1 MPDVKQRD
9 AIVTVQVN
17 GNAVMLPEG
26 AMLIAA
32 LLNAGVPCRISERG
46 EQRTALC
53 GMGICF
59 ECRASIDGVPH
70 QRTCQIVCKEGM
82 KVETQR

>member
-1 MPDVKQRD
+1 MPEVNGTGGMVS
-9 AIVTVQVN
+9 VTVN
-17 GNAVMLPEG
+17 GEAVTLQHG
-26 AMLIAA
+26 AMVVAA
-32 LLNAGVPCRISERG
+32 LLKAGAPCRVSVTG

-59 ECRASIDGVPH
+59 ECRASVDGVPQ

-82 KVETQR
+82 TVETQR

>member
-1 MPDVKQRD
+1 MPEVNGVHGT
-9 AIVTVQVN
+9 VTVRVN
-17 GNAVMLPEG
+17 GEQATLPHG
-26 AMLIAA
+26 AMLVAA
-32 LLNAGVPCRISERG
+32 LLKTGTACRVSVSG

-59 ECRASIDGVPH
+59 ECRARVDGVPQ

-82 KVETQR
+82 TVETQR

>member
-1 MPDVKQRD
+1 MPDENGTGKT
-9 AIVTVQVN
+9 VTVHVN
-17 GNAVMLPEG
+17 GERVTLPRG

-32 LLNAGVPCRISERG
+32 LLKTGVPCRISESD

-59 ECRASIDGVPH
+59 ECRARVDGVAQ

-82 KVETQR
+82 TVETQR

>member
-1 MPDVKQRD
+1 MPEANGGGRM
-9 AIVTVQVN
+9 VTVQVN
-17 GNAVMLPEG
+17 GEPVMLPQG

-32 LLNAGVPCRISERG
+32 LLNAGAPCRVSESG

-59 ECRASIDGVPH
+59 ECRARVDGVPQ
-70 QRTCQIVCKEGM
+70 QRTCQIVCREGM

>member
-1 MPDVKQRD
+1 MSELNGSGGT
-9 AIVTVQVN
+9 VTVQVN
-17 GNAVMLPEG
+17 GERVTLPRG
-26 AMLIAA
+26 SMLIAA
-32 LLNAGVPCRISERG
+32 LLNAGAPCRVSVSG

-59 ECRASIDGVPH
+59 ECRAIVDGLPQ

-82 KVETQR
+82 TVETQL